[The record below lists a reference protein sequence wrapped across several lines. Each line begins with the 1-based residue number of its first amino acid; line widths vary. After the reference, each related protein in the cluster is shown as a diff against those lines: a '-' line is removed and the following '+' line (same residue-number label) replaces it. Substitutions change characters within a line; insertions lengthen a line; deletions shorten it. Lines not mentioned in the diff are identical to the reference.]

1 MPLVGVAA
9 SEGEAEDPV
18 AGAVEVEP
26 SDGDGIAVWSAE
38 VGAGV
43 ALDSGRVDVV
53 GDPQATATSATERRQ
68 IAQFDF
74 ARFMARSI
82 AGRGSHAR
90 SGRRSSAPGDRET
103 GRPGD
108 AGVLS
113 GVVTWVQTAP
123 SMARTVPQTGVPR

>member
-1 MPLVGVAA
+1 MPLVGVADG
-9 SEGEAEDPV
+9 EGEAEAPV
-18 AGAVEVEP
+18 AGAIEAES
-26 SDGDGIAVWSAE
+26 SDGDGIAVRSAE

-43 ALDSGRVDVV
+43 ALDSGRVDVA
-53 GDPQATATSATERRQ
+53 GDPQATATSATVRATVARL
-68 IAQFDF
+68 AF

-90 SGRRSSAPGDRET
+90 SGPRSSAPGDRET

-113 GVVTWVQTAP
+113 GVVTWVQMAP
-123 SMARTVPQTGVPR
+123 SMARTVPQTGMPR